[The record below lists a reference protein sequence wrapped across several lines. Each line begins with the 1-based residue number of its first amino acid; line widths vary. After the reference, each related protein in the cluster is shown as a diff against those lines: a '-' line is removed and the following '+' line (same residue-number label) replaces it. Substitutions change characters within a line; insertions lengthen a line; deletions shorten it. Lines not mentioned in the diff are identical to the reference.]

1 LIDTLNP
8 WLIAALVFAL
18 THWLAR
24 WKGMSRLA
32 AATKMPV
39 TIALI
44 LWSLSDGDWSGGKI
58 WIGAGLCFSLVGDV
72 LLLLPRR
79 FFLAG
84 LVSFLLA
91 HTGYIAGFI
100 LPFPVVHPILF
111 ALSAL
116 IGTGIYFYLQ
126 NLNQALQ
133 TRKQGKRLFQAII
146 LYSLV
151 LCLMTLAAC
160 QTMLRTDWP
169 PAASLFAASG
179 GILFLLSDGL
189 LGYNRFVHALPGGRT
204 FEMMTYHLALTCI
217 VAAAIIRW

>member
-1 LIDTLNP
+1 MIDTSNP
-8 WLIAALVFAL
+8 WLLAAMAVAL
-18 THWLAR
+18 AHWLAR
-24 WKGMSRLA
+24 WNGLSKLA

-44 LWSLSDGDWSGGKI
+44 GWSLSEGGWSDGMR
-58 WIGAGLCFSLVGDV
+58 WIGAGLCLSLAGD
-72 LLLLPRR
+72 LFLLLPRR

-91 HTGYIAGFI
+91 HVMYIAGFI

-111 ALSAL
+111 ALAAL
-116 IGTGIYFYLQ
+116 IGTGAYFYLQ

-133 TRKQGKRLFQAII
+133 TRKQGKRLLQAII
-146 LYSLV
+146 LYGLV
-151 LCLMTLAAC
+151 LCLMTIAAC
-160 QTMLRTDWP
+160 QTMLRADWP
-169 PAASLFAASG
+169 PAASLFAAFG

-204 FEMMTYHLALTCI
+204 LEMMTYHLALTCI
-217 VAAAIIRW
+217 VAAALIRW